1 MNGRRALLAIVLLA
15 GMASPAVAVQ
25 IAVPLAGAIVR
36 PGLSVSVRVTATA
49 TEQIQ
54 DVVFATRNGSVTPAA
69 GVLQADVP
77 IPIDAV
83 GPEFIIAWA
92 RLIDGGVS
100 VAFVEVFADP
110 GPLRRITSIGP
121 PALDRIGQLS
131 TLEVK
136 GVFADDVVRDLSG
149 SETGTSYRSVDESV
163 LAVHTNGIVQAR
175 GRGTAQVT
183 VTNRG
188 RSAVVTIPV
197 IVPSPG
203 NNRIPVPDAG
213 PNQIVVP
220 QALVTLDG
228 RNSSDPDDDPLTFE
242 WQQIKGPA
250 VLLRDPSTNAPYFVA
265 PRVGTETILEFALTA
280 TDSKEATS
288 FPAIVRI
295 TVSP

>member
-1 MNGRRALLAIVLLA
+1 MNGNRAFLATLVLALV
-15 GMASPAVAVQ
+15 ASPAAAVQ
-25 IAVPLAGAIVR
+25 IAAPLSGAVVR
-36 PGLSVSVRVTATA
+36 SGLTVNVRVTAVA
-49 TEQIQ
+49 SEQIL
-54 DVVFATRNGSVTPAA
+54 DVVFATREGRVIPPA

-77 IPIDAV
+77 IPLDAV
-83 GPEFIIAWA
+83 GPEFIIACA
-92 RLIDGGVS
+92 RLVGGGVS
-100 VAFVEVFADP
+100 VAFVEVVADP
-110 GPLRRITSIGP
+110 GPLRRITVQGP

-131 TLEVK
+131 NLEVK
-136 GVFADDVVRDLSG
+136 GDFADDVQRDLSG
-149 SETGTSYRSVDESV
+149 SETGTTYRSVDESV
-163 LAVHTNGIVQAR
+163 LAVHPNGIVQAR

-188 RSAVVTIPV
+188 RSAVITIPV

-228 RNSSDPDDDPLTFE
+228 RNSADPDDDPLTLD

-295 TVSP
+295 TVRP